1 MEENT
6 SFLCLHIEDGVFFDF
21 CVKTANGVKVID
33 TPVKGVTPVSA
44 FTPVPLLNTPV
55 NCSFTPIQ
63 AVDTPVND
71 FTPVAPRHTPAAN
84 LCIPVEKSIH
94 FNCSSHL

>member
-33 TPVKGVTPVSA
+33 TPVKGFTPVNA

-55 NCSFTPIQ
+55 NAQ
-63 AVDTPVND
+63 HTPVND